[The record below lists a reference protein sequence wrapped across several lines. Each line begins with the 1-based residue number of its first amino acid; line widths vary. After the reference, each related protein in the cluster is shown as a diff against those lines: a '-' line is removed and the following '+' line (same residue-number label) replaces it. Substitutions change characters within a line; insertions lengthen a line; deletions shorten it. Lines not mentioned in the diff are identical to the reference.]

1 MNKLKLIALSV
12 TTSTLLSGCGADI
25 AAVVASAVT
34 ASDSEMNLPSA
45 VSLTGAASSTSNLSS
60 INYSAFSDAGTDYT
74 EQSNDIRYE
83 DGEYPQL
90 DIINGILKIMS
101 FTNATDMVGQGT
113 YKILY
118 DDPFDNGTEKIEAYV
133 EVTRADG
140 ASPMYV
146 KFLEVDGNGT
156 DSEVRIVH
164 VKINRGASDE
174 SPLGEFEMTM
184 VTLNDDGLGFPSVS
198 DWLEDS
204 ESDSDPF
211 YDKMVL
217 KIAPDDSVSGQ
228 TNIQF
233 EIEQD
238 GNNFDSWHDGSINH
252 VYTKRLLSAN
262 LITQG
267 GLDSGYGWL
276 LKEQAEDGDTDW
288 TYEDTLYP
296 AFDDKYIA
304 DRVGFTTEGPVGTA
318 GGEGSGILSYRTQHD
333 ETHYE
338 YKLFNPD
345 GSKLDLGSMVPSF
358 GFEKD
363 DEYGYVWSNYNGDV
377 YDTTNEYSGEFYF
390 NGTLSVGDI
399 IEDFSDNV
407 YTVTA
412 VNESEG
418 LVDLTN
424 SSNDDIT
431 VAGWESAT
439 INGNTFYKSA
449 DNLYPDWGLDG
460 PHQLI
465 DGDMEDVN
473 GTNYIVKP
481 TMMIRERLLID
492 EDDFDYSALDQL
504 TAVLDA
510 GDEAQVDALLDKISV
525 IDDLPDES
533 GLTFDA
539 SVLDSTYT
547 WYKSIKGTLDDVKL
561 RVIEGETIEE

>member
-1 MNKLKLIALSV
+1 MKNINKILFSSLFAV
-12 TTSTLLSGCGADI
+12 TLLSGCG
-25 AAVVASAVT
+25 SSST
-34 ASDSEMNLPSA
+34 ESTSSGTSDSEMNLPNT
-45 VSLTGAASSTSNLSS
+45 VSLTGAAGESSNLAA
-60 INYSAFSDAGTDYT
+60 INYALFSDAGTAYT
-74 EQSNDIRYE
+74 QQSQDIWYQE
-83 DGEYPQL
+83 YEYPQL
-90 DIINGILKIMS
+90 EIINGVLKIMS
-101 FTNATDMVGQGT
+101 FTNATDMVNKGN

-118 DDPFDNGTEKIEAYV
+118 DDPFDNGNEKLEAYV
-133 EVTRADG
+133 EVTRADDN
-140 ASPMYV
+140 SPMYV
-146 KFLEVDGNGT
+146 KFLEVDEV

-164 VKINRGASDE
+164 VKINKGASDE

-184 VTLNDDGLGFPSVS
+184 VELDDDGTDYQTVS
-198 DWLEDS
+198 DWLTVAEGDA
-204 ESDSDPF
+204 DPF

>member
-1 MNKLKLIALSV
+1 MKIKNLLLIVS
-12 TTSTLLSGCGADI
+12 I
-25 AAVVASAVT
+25 SAVLSSC
-34 ASDSEMNLPSA
+34 AGAGVSVSSGIANSAMSLPNA
-45 VSLTGAASSTSNLSS
+45 IAITGAAGGSSNLAA
-60 INYSAFSDAGTDYT
+60 INYAAFDDAGTDYT
-74 EQSNDIRYE
+74 EQSQYIWYQE
-83 DGEYPQL
+83 YEYPQL
-90 DIINGILKIMS
+90 EIINGVLKIMS
-101 FTNATDMVGQGT
+101 FTNATDMVGKGT

-118 DDPFDNGTEKIEAYV
+118 DDPFDNGNEKLEAYV
-133 EVTRADG
+133 EVTRADDN
-140 ASPMYV
+140 SPMYV
-146 KFLEVDGNGT
+146 KFLEIDEA

-164 VKINRGASDE
+164 VKINKGASED

-184 VTLNDDGLGFPSVS
+184 VELDDDGTDYQTVS
-198 DWLEDS
+198 DWLTVAEGDA
-204 ESDSDPF
+204 DPF

-238 GNNFDSWHDGSINH
+238 GDNFDSWHDGSINH

-304 DRVGFTTEGPVGTA
+304 DRVGFTTEGPLGTA
-318 GGEGSGILSYRTQHD
+318 GGQGSGILSYRTQHD

-345 GSKLDLGSMVPSF
+345 GSNIDLGSMVPSF

-407 YTVTA
+407 YTVAA
-412 VNESEG
+412 VDPTLG
-418 LVDLTN
+418 LVDLTK
-424 SSNDDIT
+424 SNVDIT

-449 DNLYPDWGLDG
+449 DNLYPDWGLDW

-465 DGDMEDVN
+465 DGEEEDVN

-504 TAVLDA
+504 TAVLNA

-547 WYKSIKGTLDDVKL
+547 WYKSIKDTLDDVKL

>member
-1 MNKLKLIALSV
+1 MKIKNLLLIVS
-12 TTSTLLSGCGADI
+12 I
-25 AAVVASAVT
+25 SAVLSSCGG
-34 ASDSEMNLPSA
+34 AGVSVSSGIANSAMSLPNA
-45 VSLTGAASSTSNLSS
+45 IAIAGAAGGSSNLAA
-60 INYSAFSDAGTDYT
+60 INYAAFDSPGTDYT
-74 EQSNDIRYE
+74 QQSQDIWYQE
-83 DGEYPQL
+83 YEYPQL
-90 DIINGILKIMS
+90 EIINGVLKIMS
-101 FTNATDMVGQGT
+101 FTNATDMVNKGA

-118 DDPFDNGTEKIEAYV
+118 DDPFDNGNEKLEAYV
-133 EVTRADG
+133 EVTRADDN
-140 ASPMYV
+140 SPMYV
-146 KFLEVDGNGT
+146 KFLEIDDNEGNNL
-156 DSEVRIVH
+156 DPQVRIVH
-164 VKINRGASDE
+164 VKINKGASDE

-184 VTLNDDGLGFPSVS
+184 VELDDDGTDYQTVS
-198 DWLEDS
+198 DWLTVAEGDA
-204 ESDSDPF
+204 DPF

-465 DGDMEDVN
+465 DGDVEDVN

-481 TMMIRERLLID
+481 TMIIRERLLIG
-492 EDDFDYSALDQL
+492 EDNTSYSGLDQL
-504 TAVLDA
+504 TAVLNA
-510 GDEAQVDALLDKISV
+510 GDEDQVEALLDKISNL
-525 IDDLPDES
+525 DNLPDES
-533 GLTFDA
+533 GLTFNA

-547 WYKSIKGTLDDVKL
+547 WYKSIKDTLDNVEL